1 LPNDPDSPPAPAPSE
16 TDLIG
21 STERRIVALKR
32 RLIREAT
39 LAISMLEGS
48 LAALWTLDAQA
59 AREVRLTDDNVDME
73 EVEIE
78 QQCYELL
85 ALHHPFGRDFRVL
98 VFILK
103 VNAEL
108 ERMADH
114 ASGIAKQVAKIQAA
128 LAGGVPPAWPTA
140 LRELAERV
148 PALSHELMRA
158 VLDEN
163 EDAARRLVAA
173 DSTIDQLEKRLFDET
188 QDFIKAQ
195 GRTDAALT
203 VGMLIYRIGRELERV
218 GDLMAG
224 VAEDVV
230 YVATGQIIRH
240 EKRRKRAAP
249 PQAG

>member
-1 LPNDPDSPPAPAPSE
+1 MFNESSNPSQSGPNAGGPLD
-16 TDLIG
+16 T
-21 STERRIVALKR
+21 TERRIFALKR

-39 LAISMLEGS
+39 LAISMLEAA
-48 LAALWTLDAQA
+48 LAALWTLDAEA
-59 AREVRLTDDNVDME
+59 ARAVRLSDDNIDLE
-73 EVEIE
+73 EVQIE
-78 QQCYELL
+78 QQAYELL

-108 ERMADH
+108 ERTADH
-114 ASGIAKQVAKIQAA
+114 ASGIAKQVAKIRDA
-128 LAGGVPPAWPTA
+128 LPDGAPPQWPTA

-148 PALSHELMRA
+148 PALCHELMRA

-163 EDAARRLVAA
+163 IDAARRLVAA
-173 DSTIDQLEKRLFDET
+173 DSIIDQLEKRLFEET
-188 QDFIKAQ
+188 QDYIRSR
-195 GRTDAALT
+195 GGSDAAIT

-230 YVATGQIIRH
+230 YVATGEIIRH
-240 EKRRKRAAP
+240 EKRRIRKTA
-249 PQAG
+249 